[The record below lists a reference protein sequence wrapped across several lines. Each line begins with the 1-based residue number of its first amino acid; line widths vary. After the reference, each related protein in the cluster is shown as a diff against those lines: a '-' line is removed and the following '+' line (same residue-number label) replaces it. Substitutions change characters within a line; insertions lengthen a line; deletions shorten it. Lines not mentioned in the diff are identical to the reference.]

1 MKKRR
6 PISDAI
12 LRFGELYLFHSH
24 NPHCPSESSL
34 WGFFDKRINT
44 IIYLEHSTLD
54 LCNFK
59 LCHKLPQKYKFY
71 RLATR
76 DELRDYMYCIGYAD
90 GKSLWGLSQLRGNST
105 LISLKHIKM
114 CVE

>member
-6 PISDAI
+6 PITNAH
-12 LRFGELYLFHSH
+12 LCFGELYLFHSY

-34 WGFFDKRINT
+34 WGFYNKIING

-54 LCNFK
+54 LCHFR
-59 LCHKLPQKYKFY
+59 LWHKLPKRYKYY

-76 DELRDYMYCIGYAD
+76 DELRGYMYSIGYVD
-90 GKSLWGLSQLRGNST
+90 GRYR
-105 LISLKHIKM
+105 
-114 CVE
+114 